1 MNSNQLDQ
9 STEPTCKVCFC
20 QKTTCICPEC
30 PQCGERG
37 RAKCYTE
44 HPLKLN
50 QYQLVLRTE
59 KHIEKMRE
67 ELDLEE
73 QYLEMLN
80 EQPDG
85 YCEDWS
91 EI

>member
-1 MNSNQLDQ
+1 MCNQLDQ
-9 STEPTCKVCFC
+9 STEPTCKVCFSPASGC
-20 QKTTCICPEC
+20 ACPEC

-37 RAKCYTE
+37 RARCYTE

-50 QYQLVLRTE
+50 QFQLVLRTE

-73 QYLEMLN
+73 QYLQMLN

-85 YCEDWS
+85 YCENWS